1 MEMTDELKVFLNE
14 TACTL
19 KGSARR
25 VFMARAVR
33 DLGEGGQRRAERELG
48 WNRVQVRKGRH
59 ELESGITCV
68 DGFALR
74 ARKSVSTNPP
84 APRSRFRPNGDHI
97 GGCGGRR
104 RTRPPP
110 SGGCAPSGTA
120 RGRVRSVG

>member
-1 MEMTDELKVFLNE
+1 MELTDELKVFLNE

-33 DLGEGGQRRAERELG
+33 DLGEGGQRRDERELG

-74 ARKSVSTNPP
+74 ARKRAEERLPHLLTEDRKSV
-84 APRSRFRPNGDHI
+84 
-97 GGCGGRR
+97 
-104 RTRPPP
+104 
-110 SGGCAPSGTA
+110 
-120 RGRVRSVG
+120 V